1 MWDGEP
7 RNFDYKIVY
16 KGRTTDPSDVEKQS
30 SFYEYYHFDT
40 YTFFI
45 FYDPYIVVGYHW
57 IIENWCMAPARRK
70 RSGFRKFS
78 KIYENFTLQSPPRRS
93 DINFYCNSGQYQ
105 RSQFLKNALIFE
117 KRGGADAFENNPSFI
132 SKAKGTVLRPSAAG
146 SARSWPRSHYPMN
159 SWKSGKNFC

>member
-1 MWDGEP
+1 MASLGILTT
-7 RNFDYKIVY
+7 KIVY

-93 DINFYCNSGQYQ
+93 DIL
-105 RSQFLKNALIFE
+105 QFRVVPTEPIFE
-117 KRGGADAFENNPSFI
+117 KCSHLREKGGVLMLFKTTPHLVA
-132 SKAKGTVLRPSAAG
+132 KAQ
-146 SARSWPRSHYPMN
+146 
-159 SWKSGKNFC
+159 